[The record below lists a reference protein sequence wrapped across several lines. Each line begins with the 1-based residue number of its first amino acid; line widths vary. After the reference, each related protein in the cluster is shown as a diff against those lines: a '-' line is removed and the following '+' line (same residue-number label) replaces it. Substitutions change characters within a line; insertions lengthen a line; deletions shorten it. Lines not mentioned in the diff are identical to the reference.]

1 MKAKPRA
8 RELGIHLAGMPGKHN
23 AITDVDGVEV
33 GYTTLILGEPSDY
46 EGRHSQFART
56 GVTAI
61 LPKGKQCS
69 AVFAGRHDL
78 NGNGELTGTHW
89 VDDSGFLHGPVI
101 ITNTYNVG
109 IVRDLSLIHICKMP
123 SKREK
128 NNISTSARKKLGM
141 DARMRE
147 VKVRV

>member
-1 MKAKPRA
+1 
-8 RELGIHLAGMPGKHN
+8 KHN

-56 GVTAI
+56 GVTGI

-109 IVRDLSLIHICKMP
+109 IVRDTTAQCMVDNNFYYPFYMNGRRVEGLGIFYPVVGETYDGTLNNASGYHI
-123 SKREK
+123 
-128 NNISTSARKKLGM
+128 
-141 DARMRE
+141 
-147 VKVRV
+147 